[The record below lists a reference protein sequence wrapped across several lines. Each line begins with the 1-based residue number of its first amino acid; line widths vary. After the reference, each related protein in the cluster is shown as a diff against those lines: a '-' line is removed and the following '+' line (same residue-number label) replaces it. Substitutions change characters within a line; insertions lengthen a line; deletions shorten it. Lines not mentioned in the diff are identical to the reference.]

1 MGYRIMAFPI
11 PVAVAD
17 LTSALTEPQWD
28 ALLVV
33 AEDFSALATEK
44 LQAAVTALQQIDR
57 RIGKETVL
65 CQTDVAPGG
74 RLVLAATGPLHRDY
88 DDVRAFADAAKQAVT
103 QAKAAGARSPL
114 LLVLAP
120 QTKEFAQAQAVA
132 YLGACQ
138 ALWQPLE
145 GREALGESKVEPVHQ
160 IGVVGISSA
169 EADYL
174 NAVEAGKRLARDLC
188 GTEPERMAPRRFA
201 DYCVEAFAGTAVSVT
216 VQTDVMQ
223 LNQDYPLLMAVA
235 RCSLQVERHKPAVI
249 RLEYQGEGPIEQTLL
264 FAGKGLVYDTGG
276 ADLKTGGAMAG
287 MSRDKGG
294 AAAVA
299 GFLKTVALLRPKGL
313 KVVAEIGA
321 VRNSIG
327 ADAFVPDEIIQSHAG
342 VRVRIGNTDAEG
354 RLVLAD
360 LLSHLRE
367 EAKTAVNPVL
377 FSIATLTGHAARAV
391 GPYSALVENGAARQ
405 QQLSAQLAQV
415 GDVWADPSEISRS
428 RREDFSF
435 IKGRSCADDI
445 LSCNN
450 APSSVTPR
458 GHQFPMA
465 FLVAASGLDQHA
477 LASEQPVPYCHIDIA
492 GSGVDGG
499 DWQHSKP
506 SAAPVQALAALYCR

>member
-1 MGYRIMAFPI
+1 MAFPI
-11 PVAVAD
+11 SVAVAD
-17 LTSALTEPQWD
+17 LTAALSDPRWD
-28 ALLVV
+28 ALLIV
-33 AEDFSALATEK
+33 AEDFTALPSAS
-44 LQAAVTALQQIDR
+44 LQAAVSQFQQIDQ
-57 RIGKETVL
+57 RIGKEAVL
-65 CQTDVAPGG
+65 CLTEVAPGQ
-74 RLVLAATGPLHRDY
+74 RLILSATGPLNRDY
-88 DDVRAFADAAKQAVT
+88 DDVRAFADAAKQGIS
-103 QAKAAGARSPL
+103 QAKSAGARSPL

-120 QTKEFAQAQAVA
+120 QSPVYQQAKAVA

-145 GREALGESKVEPVHQ
+145 GREALGETKVEPVQ
-160 IGVVGISSA
+160 QVGVVGISDA
-169 EADYL
+169 DADYL

-201 DYCVEAFAGTAVSVT
+201 DYCTEAFAGTPVSVS
-216 VQTDVMQ
+216 VERDVMK

-249 RLEYQGEGPIEQTLL
+249 RLEYQGDGPVEQTLL

-299 GFLKTVALLRPKGL
+299 GFLKTVALLKPKGL
-313 KVVAEIGA
+313 KVIAEIGA

-367 EAKTAVNPVL
+367 DAKSAVNPVL
-377 FSIATLTGHAARAV
+377 YSIATLTGHAARAV
-391 GPYSALVENGAARQ
+391 GPYSALVENGVARQ
-405 QQLSAQLAQV
+405 QQLSAQLAEL
-415 GDVWADPSEISRS
+415 GDLWADPSEISRS

-465 FLVAASGLDQHA
+465 FLVAAAGLDQHA
-477 LASEQPVPYCHIDIA
+477 LASETPLPYCHIDIA